1 MEAAAAPAAM
11 GARAGV
17 GADDR
22 AGKGKLMEWVV
33 YSCGVVV
40 EASLLSYKAL
50 GGRRVVLKTC

>member
-1 MEAAAAPAAM
+1 M

-40 EASLLSYKAL
+40 EASLLSYNYKAL
-50 GGRRVVLKTC
+50 